1 VGHSSGP
8 SETPAEPAGRAA
20 TPPRAAPVRPGS
32 VILLS
37 FDGTRLP
44 AYVRRILRRGDAA
57 GVFLQPGN
65 VASPAQLRSLAAAV
79 RGAGGGDALV
89 AVDQEG
95 GDVRAVPW
103 AGPVA
108 APPAVGDAAAIRSAY
123 GAAARTLRAAG
134 VTVDFAPVADAPRGP
149 GSFIAARAFAG
160 GAADVAAAVSGLRAG
175 GVAATPQHF
184 PGLGAATVNTDDGP
198 ADVSGPAAED
208 LDPFRAAIRAGAP
221 LVMVSSATY
230 PALDPDHI
238 AAQSPAVLG
247 DLLRRRLGFRGV
259 VVTDSLEA
267 GAVTATGSLEH
278 AAVASV
284 RAGCDLL
291 LTTGPGSWIRVRRA
305 LGAAVARS
313 PAFAARLG
321 DAARRVASLRA
332 AVG

>member
-1 VGHSSGP
+1 
-8 SETPAEPAGRAA
+8 
-20 TPPRAAPVRPGS
+20 

-37 FDGTRLP
+37 FAGPRLP
-44 AYVRRILRRGDAA
+44 AYVRGILHRGDAA
-57 GVFLQPGN
+57 GAFLQQEN
-65 VASPAQLRSLAAAV
+65 ITSPAQLRALTGAIRA
-79 RGAGGGDALV
+79 AGGDDTLV

-103 AGPVA
+103 AGPEA
-108 APPAVGDAAAIRSAY
+108 APPAAGDPAAIRTAHQ
-123 GAAARTLRAAG
+123 AAARTLRAGG
-134 VTVDFAPVADAPRGP
+134 VNVDFAPVADAPREI

-160 GAADVAAAVSGLRAG
+160 GAPDVAAAVSGLRAG
-175 GVAATPQHF
+175 GVAATPKHF

-198 ADVSGPAAED
+198 ASVAGPDAED

-238 AAQSPAVLG
+238 AAQSPAVVG

-278 AAVASV
+278 AAVASL

-305 LGAAVARS
+305 LGSAVARS
-313 PAFAARLG
+313 SVFAARLR
-321 DAARRVASLRA
+321 DAARRVAALRA